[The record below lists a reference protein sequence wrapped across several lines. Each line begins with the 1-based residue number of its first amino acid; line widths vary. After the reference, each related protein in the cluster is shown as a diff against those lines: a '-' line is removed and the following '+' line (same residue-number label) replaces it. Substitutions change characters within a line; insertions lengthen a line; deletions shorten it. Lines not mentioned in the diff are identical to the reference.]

1 MDGEKQRVFHV
12 GIGRDN
18 VAGSLSKK
26 AIRHETVDREFTM
39 LSRMKFIVVSIKRC
53 LENLG

>member
-18 VAGSLSKK
+18 MAGSLSKK
-26 AIRHETVDREFTM
+26 AIKHETVDREFTM